1 MKTAIG
7 YAKRETEEPLSLSV
21 SRLSLLTASAT
32 QRNAIMNDYE
42 QRQEERRE
50 RYEKQAE
57 KLRAEAGRLY
67 VNAREMASVIP
78 LGQPILVGHYSEGR
92 DRRYR
97 DRIHNTYGKA
107 FSTMEK
113 AEYYERK
120 AESVGRSGISSDDP
134 DAILK
139 LKAKLAELEKLQE
152 TMKQANARIRKH
164 KTPEAQ
170 KAALLEMGMTEAEAA
185 DLLTPSWANTQGF
198 MPFQLSNNNA
208 NIRRIRLRIEQLER
222 AAQRVTRVEECAGYT
237 YREDAEENRIMFIF
251 EGKPEEGVRTLLKTH
266 GFKWSPRR
274 GAWVRML
281 NGMGRF
287 AAQRVRMQLDK
298 QE

>member
-1 MKTAIG
+1 
-7 YAKRETEEPLSLSV
+7 
-21 SRLSLLTASAT
+21 
-32 QRNAIMNDYE
+32 MNDYE

-50 RYEKQAE
+50 RYEQRAE
-57 KLRAEAGRLY
+57 KLRAEARRLHGQ
-67 VNAREMASVIP
+67 AHDMASAIP
-78 LGQPILVGHYSEGR
+78 FGQPILVGHHSEGR

-97 DRIHNTYGKA
+97 ERIHNTFGKSFA
-107 FSTMEK
+107 AQEK

-120 AESVGRSGISSDDP
+120 AESVGKSGISSDDP
-134 DAILK
+134 DAVQK
-139 LKAKLAELEKLQE
+139 LKAKLAELEKLPE
-152 TMKQANARIRKH
+152 TMKQANALIRKH

-170 KAALLEMGMTEAEAA
+170 QAALLEMGMTEAEAKA
-185 DLLTPSWANTQGF
+185 LLTPSWANTQGF

-222 AAQRVTRVEECAGYT
+222 AAQRVTRVEECEGYT
-237 YREDAEENRIMFIF
+237 YREDAEQNRIMFLF
-251 EGKPEEGVRTLLKTH
+251 EGKPEENIRTLLKTH

-274 GAWVRML
+274 RAWVRML